1 MRKSSGGSPAKIA
14 ERIFYVRSQKVI
26 LDYDLAQMY
35 GVETRALKQAVKRNI
50 DRFPKDFMFLLT
62 NIEIKNMVS
71 QNVIPS
77 LGFLGGAKPMVFTE
91 QGVAMLSSVLKSKQ
105 SVKVNIAIMRAFV
118 KMRQLLE
125 TNKELSRKIKE
136 LEKKYDGQFTIVFDA
151 IRSLIH
157 QKQQPRERIGFM
169 KDKL

>member
-50 DRFPKDFMFLLT
+50 DRFPKDFMFLLS